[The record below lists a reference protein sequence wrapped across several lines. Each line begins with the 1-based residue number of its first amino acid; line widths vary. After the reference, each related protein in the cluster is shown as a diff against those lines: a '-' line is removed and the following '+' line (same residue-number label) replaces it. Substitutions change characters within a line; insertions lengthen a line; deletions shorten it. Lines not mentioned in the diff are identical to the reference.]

1 MQATREY
8 LEKRLRETRDELTQS
23 DERLESKGDYGLGKG
38 DPLIVRWELDL
49 ALREKIEQRIEQLED
64 ALKRLKNGEYGTCES
79 CGRPID
85 PERMDVLPQTT
96 LCIQCARKVEQAGSS
111 R

>member
-1 MQATREY
+1 LQATREY

-49 ALREKIEQRIEQLED
+49 ALREKIEQRVGQLED
-64 ALKRLKNGEYGTCES
+64 ALERLSNGDYGMCES
-79 CGRPID
+79 CGQPID
-85 PERMDVLPQTT
+85 PGRMEVLPQTT
-96 LCIQCARKVEQAGSS
+96 LCIRCARKAEQASSS

>member
-1 MQATREY
+1 LQAIREH
-8 LEKRLRETRDELTQS
+8 LEKRLEETREELGQL

-49 ALREKIEQRIEQLED
+49 ALRSKLEQRIDQLED
-64 ALKRLKNGEYGTCES
+64 ALGRLDDGDYGVCES
-79 CGRPID
+79 CGQPIN
-85 PERMDVLPQTT
+85 PQRLEALPDTR
-96 LCIQCARKVEQAGSS
+96 LCINCARQVEGA

>member
-1 MQATREY
+1 MQATREH
-8 LEKRLRETRDELTQS
+8 LERRLEETRQELGQL

-49 ALREKIEQRIEQLED
+49 ALRGKLEQKMEQLED
-64 ALKRLKNGEYGTCES
+64 ALDRLDEGDYGVCES

-85 PERMDVLPQTT
+85 PQRLDVLPDTT
-96 LCIQCARKVEQAGSS
+96 LCIQCARDAEQNG
-111 R
+111 RL